1 MPTFYG
7 GGPIETVS
15 QTISSE
21 DYANAY
27 YAAYCASSP
36 LRRRWVRAGIFLSA
50 AIVIASCIPCYRAH
64 FSTFWVPCGGIVLAL
79 AFCFLFGFVQPN
91 DLKKWGARLYRSNA
105 LWSIPQQVEIYRDSV
120 VIKNSYEQI
129 LEYWT
134 DFSMCMETGSAFIAA
149 GGRERELLIIK
160 KQDLPNERVEAISAA
175 LSGAFAARYL
185 KSGH

>member
-1 MPTFYG
+1 MPTFYE

-21 DYANAY
+21 DYANAF

-50 AIVIASCIPCYRAH
+50 AIVIGSCIPFYRAR
-64 FSTFWVPCGGIVLAL
+64 FATVWIPCGGIVLAL
-79 AFCFLFGFVQPN
+79 ALCILFGFVQPN
-91 DLKKWGARLYRSNA
+91 DLKKWGARLYRSNV
-105 LWSIPQQVEIYRDSV
+105 LWSVPEQIEIYRDSV
-120 VIKNSYEQI
+120 VLKNTCEQI

-134 DFSMCMETGSAFIAA
+134 DFSLCLETSSAFIAA

-160 KQDLPNERVEAISAA
+160 KQGLSKEQTEKISAA
-175 LSGAFAARYL
+175 LSGAFAARYV
-185 KSGH
+185 KSGR